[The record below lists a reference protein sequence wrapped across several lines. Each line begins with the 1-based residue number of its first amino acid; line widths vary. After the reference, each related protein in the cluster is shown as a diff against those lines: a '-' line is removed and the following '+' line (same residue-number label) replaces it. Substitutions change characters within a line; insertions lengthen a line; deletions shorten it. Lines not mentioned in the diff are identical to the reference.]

1 MTDDET
7 NAPERWRTWT
17 EVAGLFNGPDNPA
30 RKAYRNRIT
39 DDLVDPWLR
48 SGG

>member
-1 MTDDET
+1 MTDDEM
-7 NAPERWRTWT
+7 NAPRRWRTWT
-17 EVAGLFNGPDNPA
+17 EVAELFIGPEDPA

-39 DDLVDPWLR
+39 DELVDPWLR